1 MDKKVGI
8 LGGGQLG
15 LMLYQAGMDFPLS
28 LHFMDTEGAPCQRY
42 TPNFSPG
49 DIQDYEQVLAF
60 GRQMDVLSIEIEKV
74 NVEALEQLEKEG
86 KTVYPQS
93 RALRII
99 QDKRLQK
106 QFYANQGIPTA
117 PFRLIEN
124 RADLE
129 AHQDFLPAFQ
139 KLGKDGYDGRGV
151 QAFNSPSDFDKGF
164 DAPSLIEKTADLDK
178 ELSVIVARN
187 PSGEASCFPV
197 VEMVVHPE
205 YNLVDYLLAPAR
217 IRPEQA
223 EEARRLAL
231 RVAEAFEIVGLLA
244 VELFLNKDG
253 SIWVNEVA
261 PRPHNSGHHSI
272 RANYCSQF
280 EQHLRTLLDWP
291 LGDTRLRC
299 PAAMVNILGEAGQ
312 TGPAIY
318 PHFHKILQVKGA
330 HPLLYH
336 KLQSKPSRKM
346 GHVAIVGENHE
357 AVIEKV
363 RRIKPFAQSSAE
375 EL

>member
-15 LMLYQAGMDFPLS
+15 LMLYQAGMDFPIA
-28 LHFMDTEGAPCQRY
+28 LHFMDQKGAPCQRY
-42 TPNFSPG
+42 TPNFTEG
-49 DIQDYEQVLAF
+49 DIQNYEQVLAF
-60 GRQMDVLSIEIEKV
+60 GRQMDVLTIEIEKV
-74 NVEALEQLEKEG
+74 NVDALEQLEKEG
-86 KTVYPQS
+86 KTVYPQP

-106 QFYANQGIPTA
+106 QFYAEQGIPTA
-117 PFRLIEN
+117 PFQLIEN
-124 RADLE
+124 KAQLAEHE
-129 AHQDFLPAFQ
+129 AFLPAFQ

-151 QAFNSPSDFDKGF
+151 QALHSAADFEKGF
-164 DAPSLIEKTADLDK
+164 EAPSLIEKAADLDK

-187 PSGEASCFPV
+187 PSGEARCFPV

-217 IRPEQA
+217 ISEAQA
-223 EEARRLAL
+223 EEARALAL
-231 RVAEAFEIVGLLA
+231 RVAEAFDITGLLA

-280 EQHLRTLLDWP
+280 EQHLRSLLDWP
-291 LGDTRLRC
+291 LGDTQLRC
-299 PAAMVNILGEAGQ
+299 AAAMVNILGEEEA
-312 TGPAIY
+312 TGAAVY
-318 PHFHKILQVKGA
+318 PHFHKILQIEGA

-346 GHVAIVGENHE
+346 GHVAVLGDSHE
-357 AVIEKV
+357 EVIAKV
-363 RRIKPFAQSSAE
+363 ERLKPFAKSAAE
-375 EL
+375 

>member
-1 MDKKVGI
+1 MDKKIGI

-28 LHFMDTEGAPCQRY
+28 LHFMDSKGAPCQRY
-42 TPNFSPG
+42 TPNFTVG
-49 DIQDYEQVLAF
+49 NIQDYEQVLAF
-60 GRQMDVLSIEIEKV
+60 GRNMDVLSIEIEKV

-86 KTVYPQS
+86 KTVYPS
-93 RALRII
+93 PKALRII

-106 QFYANQGIPTA
+106 QFYAERGIPTA

-124 RADLE
+124 RAALE
-129 AHQDFLPAFQ
+129 EHRDFLPAFQ

-151 QAFNSPSDFDKGF
+151 QALNSPADFEKGF
-164 DAPSLIEKTADLDK
+164 DAPSLIEQTADLDK

-187 PSGEASCFPV
+187 PSGDASCFPV
-197 VEMVVHPE
+197 VEMVVHPV

-217 IRPEQA
+217 ISSQQA
-223 EEARRLAL
+223 TEARNLAL
-231 RVAEAFEIVGLLA
+231 QVAEAFEVVGLLA

-272 RANYCSQF
+272 RANHCSQF

-299 PAAMVNILGEAGQ
+299 PAAMVNILGEADK

-318 PHFHKILQVKGA
+318 PYFHKILEVEGV

-346 GHVAIVGENHE
+346 GHIAIVGENHK

-363 RRIKPFAQSSAE
+363 ERIKPFAVSSTN
-375 EL
+375 